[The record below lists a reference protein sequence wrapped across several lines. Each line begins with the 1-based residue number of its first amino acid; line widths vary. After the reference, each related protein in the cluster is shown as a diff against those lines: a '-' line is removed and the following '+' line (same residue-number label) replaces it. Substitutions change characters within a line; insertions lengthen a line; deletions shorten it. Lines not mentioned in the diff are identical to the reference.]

1 MYVYYKY
8 TYKPT
13 YNYICTYVQ
22 YFINGYTEYIYACSD
37 IRTYI
42 SISVVVSYRHF
53 YLQAVHIHLLVMST
67 YEVPTADPAGLRA
80 IH

>member
-1 MYVYYKY
+1 METPSTY
-8 TYKPT
+8 THVVI
-13 YNYICTYVQ
+13 YN
-22 YFINGYTEYIYACSD
+22 
-37 IRTYI
+37 

-53 YLQAVHIHLLVMST
+53 YLQAVHIHTYNLLVMST